1 MAKCP
6 MIAVSDDTKMGAL
19 FSACDMGGCELLDAG
34 ASPSEM
40 CGAASRVM
48 ENGEYISEHLDKEA
62 LIGRAQARRELDRL
76 GAFIAGGI

>member
-1 MAKCP
+1 

-19 FSACDMGGCELLDAG
+19 FSACDMGGCELLDAA

-40 CGAASRVM
+40 CEAVSRVM
-48 ENGEYISEHLDKEA
+48 ANREYISEHLENEA
-62 LIGRAQARRELDRL
+62 LLGRAQARRELDRL